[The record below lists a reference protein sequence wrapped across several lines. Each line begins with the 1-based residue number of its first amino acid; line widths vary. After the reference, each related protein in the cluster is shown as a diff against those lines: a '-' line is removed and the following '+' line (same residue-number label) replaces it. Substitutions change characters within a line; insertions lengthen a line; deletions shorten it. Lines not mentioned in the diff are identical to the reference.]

1 MYYNTTHQTGQVL
14 IDFENRSESLEKK
27 VLKIFEKENKA
38 MTWSEVKALI
48 PEANECSLKRSI
60 SNLKNRFKL
69 EKTSEL
75 VLSIYNVPSHRYK
88 LIG

>member
-1 MYYNTTHQTGQVL
+1 MYYNTTNQTGQYL
-14 IDFENRSESLEKK
+14 LDLENRSESLEKK
-27 VLKIFEKENKA
+27 VLKIFEKENRS

-48 PEANECSLKRSI
+48 PEANEVSLKRSI

-75 VLSIYNVPSHRYK
+75 VNSIYGVPAHRYK
-88 LIG
+88 LL

>member
-1 MYYNTTHQTGQVL
+1 MYYNTTGQSGQYL
-14 IDFENRSESLEKK
+14 LQLEGKAKSLEYI
-27 VLKIFEKENKA
+27 VLKIFERENRP

-48 PEANECSLKRSI
+48 PEANEVSLKRSI

-75 VLSIYNVPSHRYK
+75 VNSIYGVPAHRYK
-88 LIG
+88 LI